1 MNVKVLIFGILLILL
16 LLSFI
21 YGYTIL
27 EGFQTQEDPRAS
39 FLNATITTTSEV
51 FCPIYKLIIENTKD
65 DRMFETTD
73 NPDPSLVTR
82 KQIRTEKEAINQIQS
97 ELQRDAGGP
106 IFQCPPPS
114 DPALLPADIDEIIR
128 RTTTMYLTKVR
139 KMKADIVDGLN
150 KCESF
155 EDMPPAQ
162 CPSGCT
168 PVVQANTQPQ
178 QQAPPITPQVRETIL
193 QARYDKLAPYFQ
205 QEQNTKDLQQLKVEA
220 QELLRIKAQAES
232 GELKPNCPQ

>member
-1 MNVKVLIFGILLILL
+1 MNVKVLVFGILLIILL
-16 LLSFI
+16 GSFV
-21 YGYTIL
+21 YGYTVT
-27 EGFQTQEDPRAS
+27 EGFQTQEDPRAT

-51 FCPIYKLIIENTKD
+51 FCPIYKLIVENTKD

-82 KQIRTEKEAINQIQS
+82 KQIRTEQEAINQIQS
-97 ELQRDAGGP
+97 ELERDAGGP

-114 DPALLPADIDEIIR
+114 DPAQLPADIDEIIR
-128 RTTTMYLTKVR
+128 RTTTMYLAKVR
-139 KMKADIVDGLN
+139 KMKSDIVDSLN
-150 KCESF
+150 KCEGF
-155 EDMPPAQ
+155 EDMPATQ
-162 CPSGCT
+162 CPAGCT
-168 PVVQANTQPQ
+168 PVVQASPQPQ
-178 QQAPPITPQVRETIL
+178 TPPMTPQLRETIL